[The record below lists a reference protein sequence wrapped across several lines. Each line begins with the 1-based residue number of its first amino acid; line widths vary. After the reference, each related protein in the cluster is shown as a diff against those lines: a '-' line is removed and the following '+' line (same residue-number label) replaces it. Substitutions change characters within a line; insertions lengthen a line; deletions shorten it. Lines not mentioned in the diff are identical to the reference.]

1 MTINESKV
9 MGNSSRHLAFD
20 NHPSKSSHKRLK
32 MSPRNA
38 STEKNTSGK
47 AGNPQHHA
55 SKGRVEKKKP
65 RPRLNG
71 AGIPENARLLSL
83 KAGTDLPIIKDLSNN
98 IMAQF
103 RAMNALLG
111 IPFCH
116 ENLNRFMRNQRPRR
130 KGELD
135 ERYLSNEECK
145 SLGILILDSRG
156 TVAQHQRALEAG
168 RMPPPPPPP
177 PGPPP
182 VKKNVVK
189 AAAAAKTTI
198 IVDSDDENDLS
209 QVASSSRRPVERQK
223 TLSSGPLEPMDC
235 DADDGNMKSSYVPR
249 DVRRNSL
256 EETGQPS
263 QDEEI
268 YLFQPEDNPSIL
280 EELTGA
286 ELEEAIRQRNAGQLD
301 PRVIILKRRAPAL
314 PVVPPPETTSQASTR
329 REKELGSGRSNIAV
343 IHLMADRLKVLEVDV
358 NLNES
363 RLNRDPTY
371 RSQKLD
377 SVISLVTQRRQYLH
391 NTAVKIRTMIVET
404 SARISAIDGFAPL
417 TVKELSPEKKFS
429 DASLVSIR
437 RELAAS
443 LLDSQMRLHDL
454 EAGLKQGSY
463 MPAMPPPPPEPRD
476 TVMTSSDEAVNT
488 FDTTTDTTTAS
499 RGSVNASDDESDASD
514 QPPDPR
520 QVKGKSLALPLRAP
534 RGVRHHGMLV
544 DDLTTLLHRLEY
556 KPKTKVVATSSSLA
570 LVRRHLQPADAM
582 AAASAS
588 VKQKVSLAEYKARLV
603 ASREKNNDPCNEER
617 RKSIENAVA
626 SHAACVKK
634 AHEESE
640 AVVIDESPLSTRST
654 SPKFSPIS
662 AKASDAGSD
671 SITSLEKDTE

>member
-1 MTINESKV
+1 
-9 MGNSSRHLAFD
+9 
-20 NHPSKSSHKRLK
+20 
-32 MSPRNA
+32 
-38 STEKNTSGK
+38 
-47 AGNPQHHA
+47 
-55 SKGRVEKKKP
+55 
-65 RPRLNG
+65 
-71 AGIPENARLLSL
+71 
-83 KAGTDLPIIKDLSNN
+83 
-98 IMAQF
+98 MAQF
-103 RAMNALLG
+103 RAMNACWG
-111 IPFCH
+111 SPSVT
-116 ENLNRFMRNQRPRR
+116 RT
-130 KGELD
+130 
-135 ERYLSNEECK
+135 
-145 SLGILILDSRG
+145 LIGSCAIRDL
-156 TVAQHQRALEAG
+156 AG
-168 RMPPPPPPP
+168 RESSMNATSPTRSASSWYSDPGFPWDRRSASESSGGWSHASTPPPP
-177 PGPPP
+177 PGPRH
-182 VKKNVVK
+182 
-189 AAAAAKTTI
+189 
-198 IVDSDDENDLS
+198 DDENDLS
-209 QVASSSRRPVERQK
+209 QVASSSRRPVECKK
-223 TLSSGPLEPMDC
+223 TFSSGPLEPMDC
-235 DADDGNMKSSYVPR
+235 DADDGIKSSYVPR

-301 PRVIILKRRAPAL
+301 PRVIILKRRAPAPCRSSSSNHL
-314 PVVPPPETTSQASTR
+314 PSLNST
-329 REKELGSGRSNIAV
+329 
-343 IHLMADRLKVLEVDV
+343 LKVLEVDV

-417 TVKELSPEKKFS
+417 TVKELAPEKKFS
-429 DASLVSIR
+429 DASLSN
-437 RELAAS
+437 A
-443 LLDSQMRLHDL
+443 LHDL

-463 MPAMPPPPPEPRD
+463 MPAMPPPPPEPRGPPAAALEKRRDPITPTKD
-476 TVMTSSDEAVNT
+476 TVMTSSDEAINT
-488 FDTTTDTTTAS
+488 SDTTTDTTTAS

-520 QVKGKSLALPLRAP
+520 QVKGKALALPLRAP

-544 DDLTTLLHRLEY
+544 DDLTTRLHRLEY
-556 KPKTKVVATSSSLA
+556 KPKIKVVATSSSLA
-570 LVRRHLQPADAM
+570 LVRRHLPPADAM

-671 SITSLEKDTE
+671 SITSPEKDTE

>member
-1 MTINESKV
+1 
-9 MGNSSRHLAFD
+9 
-20 NHPSKSSHKRLK
+20 
-32 MSPRNA
+32 
-38 STEKNTSGK
+38 
-47 AGNPQHHA
+47 
-55 SKGRVEKKKP
+55 
-65 RPRLNG
+65 
-71 AGIPENARLLSL
+71 
-83 KAGTDLPIIKDLSNN
+83 
-98 IMAQF
+98 MAQF

-209 QVASSSRRPVERQK
+209 QVASSSRRPVECK
-223 TLSSGPLEPMDC
+223 NLSSGPLEPMDC
-235 DADDGNMKSSYVPR
+235 DADDGIKSSYVPR

-280 EELTGA
+280 ENLPGLNLKKPSANGTLDSLTLALSSLNA
-286 ELEEAIRQRNAGQLD
+286 ERQLSLSFLLLKPPPKPQLD
-301 PRVIILKRRAPAL
+301 
-314 PVVPPPETTSQASTR
+314 
-329 REKELGSGRSNIAV
+329 
-343 IHLMADRLKVLEVDV
+343 VLEVDV

-417 TVKELSPEKKFS
+417 TVKELAPEKKFS

-443 LLDSQMRLHDL
+443 LLDSWFK
-454 EAGLKQGSY
+454 AGSY
-463 MPAMPPPPPEPRD
+463 MPAMPPPPPEPRGPPAAALEKRRDPITPTKD
-476 TVMTSSDEAVNT
+476 TVMTSSDEAINT
-488 FDTTTDTTTAS
+488 FDTTTDT
-499 RGSVNASDDESDASD
+499 
-514 QPPDPR
+514 QPPLVVPLMP
-520 QVKGKSLALPLRAP
+520 VTTIKGKLLPSLYVL
-534 RGVRHHGMLV
+534 LV
-544 DDLTTLLHRLEY
+544 EFVTMY

-603 ASREKNNDPCNEER
+603 ASREKNNDPCKR
-617 RKSIENAVA
+617 R
-626 SHAACVKK
+626 
-634 AHEESE
+634 
-640 AVVIDESPLSTRST
+640 T
-654 SPKFSPIS
+654 SQKY
-662 AKASDAGSD
+662 
-671 SITSLEKDTE
+671 

>member
-1 MTINESKV
+1 
-9 MGNSSRHLAFD
+9 
-20 NHPSKSSHKRLK
+20 
-32 MSPRNA
+32 
-38 STEKNTSGK
+38 
-47 AGNPQHHA
+47 
-55 SKGRVEKKKP
+55 
-65 RPRLNG
+65 
-71 AGIPENARLLSL
+71 
-83 KAGTDLPIIKDLSNN
+83 
-98 IMAQF
+98 
-103 RAMNALLG
+103 
-111 IPFCH
+111 
-116 ENLNRFMRNQRPRR
+116 MRNQRPRR

-182 VKKNVVK
+182 SPPPLV
-189 AAAAAKTTI
+189 AL
-198 IVDSDDENDLS
+198 LS
-209 QVASSSRRPVERQK
+209 VRQPF
-223 TLSSGPLEPMDC
+223 SSGPLEPMDC
-235 DADDGNMKSSYVPR
+235 DADDGIKSSYVPR

-268 YLFQPEDNPSIL
+268 YLLQPEDNPSIL

-314 PVVPPPETTSQASTR
+314 PVVPPPQTTSQASTR
-329 REKELGSGRSNIAV
+329 REKELGKWSIQ
-343 IHLMADRLKVLEVDV
+343 HRLSFKPGPYLPKPE
-358 NLNES
+358 
-363 RLNRDPTY
+363 
-371 RSQKLD
+371 LD

-417 TVKELSPEKKFS
+417 TVKELAPEKKFS
-429 DASLVSIR
+429 DASCLHSSR
-437 RELAAS
+437 ACGFTSGHYAAS
-443 LLDSQMRLHDL
+443 
-454 EAGLKQGSY
+454 
-463 MPAMPPPPPEPRD
+463 PPEPRGSSSCRSEKRRD
-476 TVMTSSDEAVNT
+476 PITPTKTRMTSSDEAINT

-520 QVKGKSLALPLRAP
+520 QVKGKALALPLRAP
-534 RGVRHHGMLV
+534 RG
-544 DDLTTLLHRLEY
+544 
-556 KPKTKVVATSSSLA
+556 PKTKWLPPLHHC
-570 LVRRHLQPADAM
+570 LVRRHLPPADAM

-603 ASREKNNDPCNEER
+603 ASREKTMTPVTKNVA
-617 RKSIENAVA
+617 KVLNAVA
-626 SHAACVKK
+626 SHALALRRLMRV
-634 AHEESE
+634 E

>member
-20 NHPSKSSHKRLK
+20 NHPSSSTKD
-32 MSPRNA
+32 PRNA

-55 SKGRVEKKKP
+55 NKGRVEKKKP

-145 SLGILILDSRG
+145 SLASESSGGWSHAS
-156 TVAQHQRALEAG
+156 TTSSSSWT
-168 RMPPPPPPP
+168 
-177 PGPPP
+177 PP

-209 QVASSSRRPVERQK
+209 QVASSSRRPVECKK
-223 TLSSGPLEPMDC
+223 TFVGPLEPMDC
-235 DADDGNMKSSYVPR
+235 DADDGIKSSYVPR

-280 EELTGA
+280 ENLPGLNLKKPSANGTLDSLTLALSSLNA
-286 ELEEAIRQRNAGQLD
+286 ERQLSLSFLLLKPPPKPQLD
-301 PRVIILKRRAPAL
+301 VRRSWE
-314 PVVPPPETTSQASTR
+314 VV
-329 REKELGSGRSNIAV
+329 RSNIAV
-343 IHLMADRLKVLEVDV
+343 IHLMADRLK
-358 NLNES
+358 S
-363 RLNRDPTY
+363 
-371 RSQKLD
+371 
-377 SVISLVTQRRQYLH
+377 
-391 NTAVKIRTMIVET
+391 
-404 SARISAIDGFAPL
+404 
-417 TVKELSPEKKFS
+417 
-429 DASLVSIR
+429 
-437 RELAAS
+437 
-443 LLDSQMRLHDL
+443 MRLHDL

-463 MPAMPPPPPEPRD
+463 MPAMPPPPPEPRGPPAAALEKRRDPITPTKD
-476 TVMTSSDEAVNT
+476 TVMTSSDEAINT

-520 QVKGKSLALPLRAP
+520 QVKGKALALPLRAP
-534 RGVRHHGMLV
+534 RGVRHH
-544 DDLTTLLHRLEY
+544 
-556 KPKTKVVATSSSLA
+556 
-570 LVRRHLQPADAM
+570 
-582 AAASAS
+582 AS

-617 RKSIENAVA
+617 RK
-626 SHAACVKK
+626 KY
-634 AHEESE
+634 
-640 AVVIDESPLSTRST
+640 
-654 SPKFSPIS
+654 
-662 AKASDAGSD
+662 
-671 SITSLEKDTE
+671 